1 MHLRSATAAL
11 LVAGALTVAP
21 VSTAF
26 AAGPGTHPGAAKAAA
41 AKAAHRLEHAVNTH
55 RSIVLGGKVV
65 STTAAVA
72 AQPAVGTTA
81 EVPAVPGSVT
91 LVVHGSRFKA
101 LRGTTLTV
109 TVTDTTKV
117 TREGPATLADVLVG
131 DHVVVRARQLD
142 VVVTKGAGGWTL
154 AGAAVAVRLAAS
166 PTADSVEPVPPVPP
180 VVPQPLVPAPPAG

>member
-72 AQPAVGTTA
+72 
-81 EVPAVPGSVT
+81 AVPGSVT